1 MELKFRTLYANE
13 IDCRIQSVYETGLVL
28 LLYKDARVDQKL
40 LDEVVG
46 PMNWQKK
53 YLRDNANC
61 IVSIYDDEKKYWVE
75 KEDTGTESNTEKEKG
90 LASDSFKRACFN
102 WGIGRELYSAPLI
115 WITSDNCTIVK
126 IKDPKTQKDKF
137 ICKDKFKIQT
147 IDYDKNREISKLS
160 IINLTL
166 KKCVYNF
173 EIKVAKEDDK
183 VIKATPQQVEEL
195 KKIYVGDNL
204 NKLLQANNIT
214 KIEDLEL
221 NKASEIIKRIREK
234 RSEKQ

>member
-173 EIKVAKEDDK
+173 GIKVAKEDDK

>member
-1 MELKFRTLYANE
+1 M
-13 IDCRIQSVYETGLVL
+13 
-28 LLYKDARVDQKL
+28 
-40 LDEVVG
+40 
-46 PMNWQKK
+46 
-53 YLRDNANC
+53 
-61 IVSIYDDEKKYWVE
+61 
-75 KEDTGTESNTEKEKG
+75 
-90 LASDSFKRACFN
+90 
-102 WGIGRELYSAPLI
+102 I

-173 EIKVAKEDDK
+173 GIKVAKEDDK